1 MENSSFI
8 GLINNVALLLAM
20 GIVYDALGLHNLKS
34 RHLRDV
40 ISGVLVG
47 LLGIAVMI
55 TPWELI
61 PGVFFDARWVL
72 ICLCGLFF
80 GVVPTTIAVL
90 MMVPL
95 RLFQGGAGMYVGSA
109 VIVLPAI
116 TGVLWRY
123 FSDKHHKPLNWLSL
137 YLLGLTV
144 QITVIALM
152 LFMPEH
158 LRFKIIAAIA
168 PTILVFYPI
177 GTMLLG
183 LILHRQKDRRQ
194 AEQALQ
200 ENRQILNRERGM
212 LRGLIDALPDHIFIK
227 DKEGKYLGCNKAF
240 QTYVSMDEQEII
252 GKKDKELFE
261 QSAEF
266 DNEDEEDRVIID
278 DTLEQYETWV
288 TDNDSNLLLLET
300 LKTSF
305 RDMDGNIQGLVGIS
319 RDITEKRKT
328 EEHIITLSQA
338 IEQSPV
344 SVVITSLDGEIEYV
358 NSTFESVS
366 GFTKK
371 EVVGQN
377 SRILKSGKT
386 PQGRFTDLW
395 EKLHAGLSWRGE
407 FQNQRKNGEI
417 FWEEAH
423 IAPVFDSAN
432 NIKHFLAVKQD
443 ITQQKAQE
451 EKILHQAHFDSLT
464 DLPNRFLAMNRL
476 DTMLTNARRNGNQV
490 AVLFL
495 DMDDFKKVND
505 TLGHAT
511 GDKIL
516 IEAAHRLRDCIRDGD
531 TVGRLGGDEFI
542 VLLDGLSDSTQAL
555 PVALNLLQQF
565 RSSLAVEGR
574 EILLTMSI
582 GISVY
587 PNNGTTPAELLRNA
601 DSAMYHSKSE
611 GRNSCHFFTQEMNI
625 GAERRLLLEDKLHGA
640 LARKELYVLYQP
652 VIDLSN
658 QQIIG
663 AEALLRW
670 NSKELGSVS
679 PVEFIPI
686 AEHTGLILEIGQ
698 FVLSE
703 ALEQTQKWIQTL
715 LPNFHIAVN
724 LSPRQFRDPGLVDSI
739 QEKMQNFG
747 INGKNLELEI
757 TEGVLMAQHTDID
770 YAISQLNKLGISIS
784 MDDFGTGYS
793 SLSYLRS
800 YPFDTLKIDRS
811 FINDISVDPADLELV
826 NATIDMAHGLG
837 LKVIAEGVETEEQM
851 ALLQAHNCEY
861 AQGFYFSKPI
871 SAELLET
878 KLKQQQDA
886 SLCQ

>member
-20 GIVYDALGLHNLKS
+20 GVVYDSLGLHNLRS
-34 RHLRDV
+34 HYLRDS
-40 ISGVLVG
+40 ISGILVG
-47 LLGIAVMI
+47 LLGIAVMM

-80 GVVPTTIAVL
+80 GIIPTAIAVC

-95 RLFQGGAGMYVGSA
+95 RLYQGGDGMYVGSA
-109 VIVLPAI
+109 AIILPAI
-116 TGVLWRY
+116 TGILWRN
-123 FSDKHHKPLNWLSL
+123 FSDKHGKAINWLSM
-137 YLLGLTV
+137 YLLGLVV
-144 QITVIALM
+144 QVTIICLM
-152 LFMPEH
+152 YFMPEH

-168 PTILVFYPI
+168 PTLLIFYPI

-183 LILHRQKDRRQ
+183 LILRRQEDRRQ
-194 AEQALQ
+194 AEQALR

-212 LRGLIDALPDHIFIK
+212 LRGVIDALPDHISIK

-240 QTYVSMDEQEII
+240 QAYVAMDETAII
-252 GKKDKELFE
+252 GKRDNELFD
-261 QSAEF
+261 QHAEF
-266 DNEDEEDRVIID
+266 DTDDEEDRVIND
-278 DTLEQYETWV
+278 NSVEQYESWV
-288 TDNDSNLLLLET
+288 TDNSGESLLFET
-300 LKTSF
+300 LKTTF
-305 RDMDGNIQGLVGIS
+305 RDMDGNVQGLVGIS

-328 EEHIITLSQA
+328 EEHILTLSQA

-344 SVVITSLDGEIEYV
+344 SVVITSPIGDIEYV
-358 NSTFESVS
+358 NSTFETVT
-366 GFTKK
+366 GYAK
-371 EVVGQN
+371 EEVIGHN
-377 SRILKSGKT
+377 SRMLKSGKT
-386 PQGRFTDLW
+386 PQGRFSELW
-395 EKLHAGLSWRGE
+395 EKLSAGLSWRGE

-423 IAPVFDSAN
+423 IAPVFDAAN

-476 DTMLTNARRNGNQV
+476 ETMLTNAHRSGNQV

-505 TLGHAT
+505 TLGHGT

-516 IEAAHRLRDCIRDGD
+516 VEAAHRLRDCIREGD

-542 VLLDGLSDSTQAL
+542 VLLDNLRDSTQAL
-555 PVALNLLQQF
+555 PIALNLLQQF
-565 RSSLAVEGR
+565 RTALSVEGR

-582 GISVY
+582 GISIY
-587 PNNGTTPAELLRNA
+587 PLDGSTPAELLRNA
-601 DSAMYHSKSE
+601 DSAMYHSKAE
-611 GRNSCHFFTQEMNI
+611 GRNSCHYFTQEMNI

-652 VIDLSN
+652 VIDLQS
-658 QQIIG
+658 QQIVG

-670 NSKELGSVS
+670 HSKELGLVS

-686 AEHTGLILEIGQ
+686 AEHTGLIIEIGQ

-703 ALEQTQKWIQTL
+703 ALEQTQKWMKELSPT
-715 LPNFHIAVN
+715 FHIAVN
-724 LSPRQFRDPGLVDSI
+724 LSPRQFRDATLVDSI
-739 QEKMQNFG
+739 HEKMLHYG
-747 INGKNLELEI
+747 ISGKNIELEI
-757 TEGVLMAQHTDID
+757 TEGVLMSQHADID
-770 YAISQLNKLGISIS
+770 NAIAQLNELGISIS

-811 FINDISVDPADLELV
+811 FINDISIDPADLELV

-837 LKVIAEGVETEEQM
+837 LKVVAEGVETEEQM
-851 ALLQAHNCEY
+851 RLLQTHNCEY

-878 KLKQQQDA
+878 KLKQQQEA
-886 SLCQ
+886 NLC